1 MPKYLYE
8 LLENRGLVSEEIR
21 ILLRSLSESLKR
33 AKTNYVIDKK
43 DLENSLSR

>member
-21 ILLRSLSESLKR
+21 ISLRLLSESLKR
-33 AKTNYVIDKK
+33 AKINYAINKK
-43 DLENSLSR
+43 DLKNSLSR